1 MCNGFV
7 KKSVINNLAV
17 SIVIS
22 SFVFYQGRKHAFNK
36 KYIRGL
42 KDFKKFVY
50 IFHNSL
56 RFM

>member
-42 KDFKKFVY
+42 KDF
-50 IFHNSL
+50 
-56 RFM
+56 